1 MFTGLVECVGETVSI
16 AGSLGGMAEIAIKAP
31 IIASEISPGES
42 VAVAGACLTAIRS
55 DGETFTA
62 QMMAETL
69 RATRLG
75 SLKPGDALNLERA
88 LKTGGRLDGHMVL
101 GHVDEVGEVLDVE
114 TAGDSK
120 IIRISASEK
129 ISWATAPKGSVAI
142 DGVSL
147 TVMDSWRGGFS
158 IGLIPAT
165 LARATL
171 GSVRRGDG
179 VNVEIDVIARYAAR
193 LFGKDAESPAGS
205 GLTWEKLAE
214 YGWKQKNGRTW
225 I

>member
-1 MFTGLVECVGETVSI
+1 MFTGLVECMGETVSI
-16 AGSLGGMAEIAIKAP
+16 ARSRGGMAEIAIKAP
-31 IIASEISPGES
+31 AVASEISSGES
-42 VAVAGACLTAIRS
+42 VAVAGACLTAIGSGGGIFRV
-55 DGETFTA
+55 

-75 SLKPGDALNLERA
+75 AIEPGDMLNLERA

-120 IIRISASEK
+120 IIHISASEK
-129 ISWATAPKGSVAI
+129 ISWGMAPKGSVAI

-147 TVMDSWRGGFS
+147 TIIDSGRGSFS

-165 LARATL
+165 LGRTTL
-171 GSVRRGDG
+171 GSVERGHR
-179 VNVEIDVIARYAAR
+179 VNVEIDVIARYVAR
-193 LFGKDAESPAGS
+193 LLGKDAISPAKS
-205 GLTWEKLAE
+205 ELTWEKLAE
-214 YGWKQKNGRTW
+214 YGWK
-225 I
+225 

>member
-1 MFTGLVECVGETVSI
+1 MFTGLVECMGETVSI
-16 AGSLGGMAEIAIKAP
+16 ARSRGSMAEIAVKAP
-31 IIASEISPGES
+31 IVASEISPGES
-42 VAVAGACLTAIRS
+42 VAVAGACLTAIGS
-55 DGETFTA
+55 DGEIFRA

-69 RATRLG
+69 RSTRLG
-75 SLKPGDALNLERA
+75 SLKPGNMLNLERA

-129 ISWATAPKGSVAI
+129 ISWGTAPKGSVAI

-147 TVMDSWRGGFS
+147 TIIDSGRDSFS
-158 IGLIPAT
+158 IGLIPTT
-165 LARATL
+165 LGSTTL
-171 GSVRRGDG
+171 GSVERGHR
-179 VNVEIDVIARYAAR
+179 VNIEIDVIARYVAR
-193 LFGKDAESPAGS
+193 LLGKDAESHARNQ
-205 GLTWEKLAE
+205 LTWEKLAE
-214 YGWKQKNGRTW
+214 YGW